1 MTRPQRLVFGEDAE
15 LYDRVRPS
23 YPDELIDDVVGLV
36 GTPCR
41 AVDAGCGTGRVAV
54 ALADRG
60 FQVVGVEP
68 DPAMAAVARRNLAPY
83 PCCEVEESDFEDW
96 TPPLVGSFGLVT
108 SGQAWHW
115 IDSARGARVAE
126 RALRRGGWLAIL
138 RTDWERE
145 ATPLRRMI
153 DAAYAEHEPGNS
165 TCVAPEPG
173 KRLVPEDSEF
183 GEAVRREYRWSQ
195 TFTAAEWLELLRTA
209 SNHRLHPD
217 QRREQLFAAISDAIS
232 AEGGTYQ
239 HRYLAT
245 LWALQRS

>member
-23 YPDELIDDVVGLV
+23 YPDELIDDVVRLV

-60 FQVVGVEP
+60 VRVVGVEP

-83 PCCEVEESDFEDW
+83 PSCEVEESDFEDW
-96 TPPLVGSFGLVT
+96 RPPQLGSFDLVT

-115 IDSARGARVAE
+115 IEPACGARVAE
-126 RALRRGGWLAIL
+126 RALRRGGWLAIV

-153 DAAYAEHEPGNS
+153 DDAYAEHEPGDTTFAAS
-165 TCVAPEPG
+165 EPG
-173 KRLVPEDSEF
+173 KTLVPEDSEF

-195 TFTAAEWLELLRTA
+195 IYTAAEWLELLGTA
-209 SNHRLHPD
+209 SNHRLLRD
-217 QRREQLFAAISDAIS
+217 DRREQLFGAISDAIS
-232 AEGGTYQ
+232 AEGGAYE

>member
-1 MTRPQRLVFGEDAE
+1 M
-15 LYDRVRPS
+15 RVAAR
-23 YPDELIDDVVGLV
+23 
-36 GTPCR
+36 
-41 AVDAGCGTGRVAV
+41 GRV
-54 ALADRG
+54 
-60 FQVVGVEP
+60 
-68 DPAMAAVARRNLAPY
+68 AVARRNLAPY

-96 TPPLVGSFGLVT
+96 TPPQVGPFDLVT

-115 IDSARGARVAE
+115 IEPARGTRVAE

-165 TCVAPEPG
+165 TCVAPEPR
-173 KRLVPEDSEF
+173 KTLVPEDSEF

-209 SNHRLHPD
+209 SNHRLLPD
-217 QRREQLFAAISDAIS
+217 ERREQLFAAISDAIS
-232 AEGGTYQ
+232 AEGGKYQ
-239 HRYLAT
+239 HRYLAN